1 MIGSIM
7 NRIKKSVNEARESER
22 PLLIRYKGFQ
32 KQRPQQYCPVIEY
45 EPGVKNPNYK
55 SRPLPRV

>member
-1 MIGSIM
+1 M